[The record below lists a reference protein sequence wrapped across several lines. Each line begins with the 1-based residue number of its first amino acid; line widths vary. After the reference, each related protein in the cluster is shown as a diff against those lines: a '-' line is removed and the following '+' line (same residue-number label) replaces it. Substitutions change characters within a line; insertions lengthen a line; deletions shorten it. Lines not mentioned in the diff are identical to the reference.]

1 MRYHPSFP
9 FREVARK
16 KERKKERKK
25 FYITKTS
32 KGLKRELEREVLDI
46 GAWYSSA
53 IDSFNNYYNCKD
65 VESVRDR
72 ARY

>member
-16 KERKKERKK
+16 KERKK
-25 FYITKTS
+25 FYITIKTS
-32 KGLKRELEREVLDI
+32 KGIKRELERVVLDI
-46 GAWYSSA
+46 GAWYSSD
-53 IDSFNNYYNCKD
+53 IDSFNNYYSCKD
-65 VESVRDR
+65 VKSVRDR

>member
-1 MRYHPSFP
+1 MVKHEVPPFFP
-9 FREVARK
+9 IQRGSQ
-16 KERKKERKK
+16 KERKK

-32 KGLKRELEREVLDI
+32 KGLKRELEREALDI
-46 GAWYSSA
+46 GAWYSSD